1 MDFINRDY
9 EEVETACWY
18 DVRKGKAEIFMA
30 LNEEELKGYE
40 VEVTGINYIDKNKNI
55 KLKITDERLIEKAG
69 GVVQGM
75 SGSPLMQNRKAY
87 WCDKLRYNRRPKC
100 CICSFC
106 R

>member
-1 MDFINRDY
+1 MDFINREY

-18 DVRKGKAEIFMA
+18 DVKKGKAEIVMA
-30 LNEEELKGYE
+30 LNEEELESYQ

-87 WCDKLRYNRRPKC
+87 RCNKFRNNRGSKR

-106 R
+106 